1 MSKLI
6 IKGHSGYRFEL
17 NIVQFRSPMS
27 ASISSAQTRTMMHHF
42 PIRAGQPDIQFTA
55 QFKSISDKHDFQ
67 NFVRDHQRNA
77 LNDKYASDQ
86 VSGGKITLLWP
97 ERDIVNWTGYI
108 VSMPIRE
115 ARFDYAPKVTF
126 GVALMDSM
134 MSERTFNASLG
145 NSFWSVVGQ
154 EIAAYIPDPASVESS
169 FQLPTG
175 PSSAIGGAVNA
186 AGQAVNSVVYPNP
199 TTAATQISPG
209 LPQ

>member
-6 IKGHSGYRFEL
+6 VKGHNANRFEL
-17 NIVQFRSPMS
+17 NVTQFRSPMS

-42 PIRAGQPDIQFTA
+42 PIRAGQPDIQFTV
-55 QFKSISDKHDFQ
+55 QFPSIDEKHKFQ

-77 LNDKYASDQ
+77 LNDGYSSATS
-86 VSGGKITLLWP
+86 STGKVTLLWP
-97 ERDIVNWTGYI
+97 ERNIDNWTGYI

-145 NSFWSVVGQ
+145 NDFWTVLGQ
-154 EIAAYIPDPASVESS
+154 EISAYIPDPTSVEAS
-169 FQLPTG
+169 FQMPSLPATQVTQQIVDT
-175 PSSAIGGAVNA
+175 AT
-186 AGQAVNSVVYPNP
+186 QAVNTISYTMGGNQQINP
-199 TTAATQISPG
+199 GIVP
-209 LPQ
+209 